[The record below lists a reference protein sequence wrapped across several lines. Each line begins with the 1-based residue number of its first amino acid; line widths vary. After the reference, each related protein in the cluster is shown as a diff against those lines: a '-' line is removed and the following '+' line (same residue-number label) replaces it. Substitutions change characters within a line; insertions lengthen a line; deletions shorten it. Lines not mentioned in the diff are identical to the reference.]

1 MYPFGRSDSVFSSR
15 TVAMVIVWDRLVG
28 SVVFGDKIQR
38 VSVGARGATNR
49 P

>member
-15 TVAMVIVWDRLVG
+15 TVAMVIVWDGLVG
-28 SVVFGDKIQR
+28 SAVLGDEIQR
-38 VSVGARGATNR
+38 VSVGAKRATNR